1 MTFKIVNLLVFK
13 IKMDPWRGRLKSQ
26 SIKASVVHALQ
37 SLCDLS
43 ATKIYNDR
51 RGRRGVATRFGSW
64 SATRRRLIGDWLPTD
79 RPTTSWG
86 PLCDLMQ
93 LVVDWSRTGPRLIVD
108 QSPIGHRPSQ
118 LKIVIKKKKTLII
131 SFQTDELNSV
141 NIVSYINYVYMKNKC
156 LQLLYNIVSEYW
168 HKFTIMVCE
177 INQSRDLK
185 KRTENQF

>member
-1 MTFKIVNLLVFK
+1 MTLNIVNLLVFK
-13 IKMDPWRGRLKSQ
+13 IKMVPWRGRLKSQ

-37 SLCDLS
+37 SLYDLS
-43 ATKIYNDR
+43 ATKIYNDH
-51 RGRRGVATRFGSW
+51 RGVATRFGSW

-118 LKIVIKKKKTLII
+118 LKIVIKKKKNIDKII
-131 SFQTDELNSV
+131 SD
-141 NIVSYINYVYMKNKC
+141 
-156 LQLLYNIVSEYW
+156 
-168 HKFTIMVCE
+168 
-177 INQSRDLK
+177 R
-185 KRTENQF
+185 